1 MNTKPLVFLFLI
13 ITFSCY
19 SYFVYT
25 KGTDSLPIIS
35 SEKELI
41 VKGKLLWQDKNCN
54 ACHQIFGLGGYLGPE
69 LTNEMSQPGKGK
81 VYVQAILAHGIN
93 RMPDYHLNQDEIN
106 SLIAFLQYVDT
117 ASRTSYSSLNEK

>member
-1 MNTKPLVFLFLI
+1 MNIKLFVFLFLI
-13 ITFSCY
+13 LTFSCY
-19 SYFVYT
+19 SYVVYT
-25 KGTDSLPIIS
+25 KGTDSLPSLS
-35 SEKELI
+35 SDKELI

-81 VYVQAILAHGIN
+81 VYAQAILEHGLN
-93 RMPDYHLNQDEIN
+93 RMPDYHLNDYEIN

-117 ASRTSYSSLNEK
+117 ASRTNYSSVDEK